1 MYNFMFVEHVFE
13 IVTGLEYPDA
23 VEEYTMEEILDI
35 ISTKMRGDDND

>member
-1 MYNFMFVEHVFE
+1 MYNFMFVEQVFE

-35 ISTKMRGDDND
+35 ISTKMRGNNND